1 MSDVDTEL
9 RMTIDGQHVG
19 RSFFTCHPPNH
30 DPDHERGFGWR
41 RQLEA
46 RRLDYDIRPPSP
58 PVYPLGVGR
67 ECSTPR
73 TCTYC
78 QGPYFNSPD
87 FCDSDN
93 DGVGDEVGTAA
104 CYCACSTT
112 DVHAPATM
120 GHYCLG
126 YTRSP
131 SPPPPTGVQG
141 VSMMACRRNLKK
153 EKRARN
159 EACARQFRKAPTGRF
174 RGRGGGPGGAQR
186 AAQENSDN
194 EWLAQIYGQHTIY
207 RRDEGLAA
215 AAPAEEEAKEAVA
228 A

>member
-1 MSDVDTEL
+1 M
-9 RMTIDGQHVG
+9 
-19 RSFFTCHPPNH
+19 
-30 DPDHERGFGWR
+30 
-41 RQLEA
+41 
-46 RRLDYDIRPPSP
+46 
-58 PVYPLGVGR
+58 GVGR

-131 SPPPPTGVQG
+131 SPPPPTPPPPSSPVCEAPLLHAHVKDLAPGVHTVTLEYKVAAG
-141 VSMMACRRNLKK
+141 TAY
-153 EKRARN
+153 
-159 EACARQFRKAPTGRF
+159 F
-174 RGRGGGPGGAQR
+174 GGAGTIARRLSAQAR
-186 AAQENSDN
+186 PAAETLPS
-194 EWLAQIYGQHTIY
+194 YSP
-207 RRDEGLAA
+207 
-215 AAPAEEEAKEAVA
+215 AP
-228 A
+228 